1 MIQAR
6 VQELEFHGRAASE
19 ARDAANVDEPLD
31 PETDEND
38 DLVEK
43 RMM

>member
-6 VQELEFHGRAASE
+6 VQELEFHGAASE

-31 PETDEND
+31 RETDEND

-43 RMM
+43 RMI